1 MTSDTGHVPAEVLA
15 DAAEGLLPAAEQ
27 SAVDEHLSHC
37 TDCRQVAVDLR
48 DIPTLLAAAPSP
60 PMPDDVAMRIEAAL
74 QAEPPLTASTPREA
88 ITTPA
93 RARRTRRMPVWIG
106 AAAAAVL
113 GVTGAV
119 LGLRALD
126 APESSTSSISGAA
139 LEADRAAEA
148 PDATLAAPPDSR
160 DYTADTL
167 DERVQALVRTGD
179 ADDSTAGD
187 GREAAPGT
195 LPGSGTS
202 GEAAAPGQDES
213 SLGALGTPAGLAAC
227 IEALTGRTGVTPLA
241 VDVATYEG
249 QPAAI
254 LVLPDPTDD
263 AFLDVRVV
271 GAGCSADNDDVIAA
285 TRVPRP

>member
-1 MTSDTGHVPAEVLA
+1 MRSHTGHVPAEVLA

-27 SAVDEHLSHC
+27 SAVDEHLAHC

-48 DIPTLLAAAPSP
+48 DLPTLLAAAPSP
-60 PMPDDVAMRIEAAL
+60 RMPDDVAMQIEAAL
-74 QAEPPLTASTPREA
+74 QAEPRLTAPTPREA
-88 ITTPA
+88 IATPA
-93 RARRTRRMPVWIG
+93 RPRRNRRMPVWIG

-126 APESSTSSISGAA
+126 APESSTSSVSGAA
-139 LEADRAAEA
+139 LEADRAAGA

-167 DERVQALVRTGD
+167 DERVQALIRTGE
-179 ADDSTAGD
+179 ANDSTAGD

-195 LPGSGTS
+195 LPGSGTA
-202 GEAAAPGQDES
+202 GEPTAPGQDES
-213 SLGALGTPAGLAAC
+213 SLGTLGAPAGLSAC

-241 VDVATYEG
+241 VDFATYEG

-254 LVLPDPTDD
+254 LVLPDPTDV
-263 AFLDVRVV
+263 AYLDVRVV
-271 GAGCSADNDDVIAA
+271 GAACSASNDDLIVA

>member
-27 SAVDEHLSHC
+27 SAVDEHLAHC

-60 PMPDDVAMRIEAAL
+60 RMPDDVAMRIEAAL

-126 APESSTSSISGAA
+126 APESSTSSVSGAA
-139 LEADRAAEA
+139 LEADGAAEA

-167 DERVQALVRTGD
+167 DEQVQALLGTDD
-179 ADDSTAGD
+179 AAAD
-187 GREAAPGT
+187 GREAAPGAV
-195 LPGSGTS
+195 PGLGDTS
-202 GEAAAPGQDES
+202 GEP
-213 SLGALGTPAGLAAC
+213 SLASGATEELGSLTTPTGLAAC

-241 VDVATYEG
+241 VDFATYEG

-254 LVLPDPTDD
+254 LVLPDPTDNVY
-263 AFLDVRVV
+263 LDVRVV
-271 GAGCSADNDDVIAA
+271 GAACSASDDDLIVA